1 MGNYTNKKINE
12 INASVDINES
22 KISLYITDKKYIVC
36 IAVIIL
42 ITGIVTYIVSISAI
56 SVLAMIE
63 IGISY
68 LAVLCSAIIDIKVK
82 IIPNFIPAVLMI
94 VRVLFFIYEFIFTD
108 TALKFLISSILGCF
122 ICFLILMIADKISK
136 GGIGM
141 GDIKLI
147 SAIGFMCGVYLVFS
161 TLILSLFVCVV
172 VAILLLILK
181 KKTSKD
187 RLPFGPFI
195 YIGFLIM
202 LLLSLY

>member
-22 KISLYITDKKYIVC
+22 KISLYSTDKKYIVC